1 MMMQRP
7 NLGSTAAYIAWHARH
22 FPEATAIVEDGS
34 PVSYLSMAMDLVRCV
49 RAIEALGVRPD
60 RFAGVEA
67 PGRYVH
73 LLLLLACEV
82 IGAATIQLTPGQHD
96 EMTRYCDIVLASS
109 AWETEGPARMVA
121 IPPNW
126 LATLAA
132 SPVHTTDLSLLERD
146 VVPGRM
152 VRIVRTSGTSGMRKA
167 MVMPFATQQR
177 RIMGGIADLPR
188 NLPSRP
194 RFLCLYGLATGAV
207 LRRVLTILQ
216 LGGSVMFGVGEDA
229 CDLIA
234 AGAVHY
240 AIFAVGD
247 LERMVQHATPPPI
260 GHPLVIIA
268 FGTTVTPRL
277 RQQIRE
283 RLHATIEN
291 AYSSN
296 ETNRIA
302 IMDDNNIGTLCAGVE
317 VRIVN
322 DTGHDVPPGAAG
334 IIRVRN
340 ETMVDGYFNDEALT
354 KVSFIDGWFQ
364 TSDIGFMPEPG
375 KLVVLGRADD
385 MLNIGGVKV
394 APSPIEAE
402 LKSVDGISDVVVM
415 SVASENGVGILLAAI
430 EISGDRL
437 LEGTA
442 QRTGAILSR
451 YLGAFVIMP
460 SYSFPRTASGKIRR
474 HEIEAEYRRR
484 PAHSLIAVT

>member
-1 MMMQRP
+1 MQRP

-22 FPEATAIVEDGS
+22 FPEATAVVEDGS
-34 PVSYLSMAMDLVRCV
+34 PISYLSMAMDLVRCV
-49 RAIEALGVRPD
+49 RAIEALGVGPD
-60 RFAGVEA
+60 MLAGIEA

-73 LLLLLACEV
+73 LLILLACEV
-82 IGAATIQLTPGQHD
+82 IGAATTQLTLGQHD
-96 EMTRYCDIVLASS
+96 EMTRYCDVVLASG
-109 AWETEGPARMVA
+109 AWEAEGPPRTVA
-121 IPPNW
+121 IPSNW
-126 LATLAA
+126 LATLSA
-132 SPVHTTDLSLLERD
+132 SPVHAMDLSLLERD
-146 VVPGRM
+146 VVPGR
-152 VRIVRTSGTSGMRKA
+152 VIRIVRTSGTSGTRKA
-167 MVMPFATQQR
+167 MVMSFATQQR
-177 RIMGGIADLPR
+177 RITGGIADLPPH
-188 NLPSRP
+188 LPSRP

-207 LRRVLTILQ
+207 LRRVLAVLQ
-216 LGGSVMFGVGEDA
+216 LGGAILFAAGEDA

-247 LERMVQHATPPPI
+247 LERMVQRATPPPT

-302 IMDDNNIGTLCAGVE
+302 TMDEDNIGTLCEGVE

-322 DTGHDVPPGAAG
+322 DAGQDMPPGTAG

-340 ETMVDGYFNDEALT
+340 DTTVDGYFNDESLT
-354 KVSFIDGWFQ
+354 KASFIDGWFQ
-364 TSDIGFMPEPG
+364 TSDVGFMPAPG

-402 LKSVDGISDVVVM
+402 LKLVDGISDAVVM

-430 EISGDRL
+430 EITGDRL
-437 LEGTA
+437 LEDTA

-460 SYSFPRTASGKIRR
+460 SHSFPRTASGKIRR
-474 HEIEAEYRRR
+474 QEIEAEYRRR
-484 PAHSLIAVT
+484 PAPSLIAVT